1 MPDAKKTR
9 TRLNPEERKSMI
21 LDHAA
26 KFIAAEGVSALT
38 MERLGKE
45 AGISK
50 SLVYTYYP
58 SMTDLLQ
65 TLLKREYALLRQQQV
80 VASDSAETF
89 EQMVRRITRSYL
101 MYIEERGQLLE
112 RLMAEPSV
120 AALGDPTRFQRST
133 AVDHIANIVADTF
146 DIDIDIAKPVVD
158 ISFGMPAAAGNY
170 LIHHHANRQT
180 IEDITVAMIVGSVE
194 AIRRK
199 YDSAFRPLV
208 RKKRKKKA

>member
-1 MPDAKKTR
+1 MIKK
-9 TRLNPEERKSMI
+9 E
-21 LDHAA
+21 
-26 KFIAAEGVSALT
+26 
-38 MERLGKE
+38 
-45 AGISK
+45 
-50 SLVYTYYP
+50 
-58 SMTDLLQ
+58 
-65 TLLKREYALLRQQQV
+65 
-80 VASDSAETF
+80 
-89 EQMVRRITRSYL
+89 
-101 MYIEERGQLLE
+101 
-112 RLMAEPSV
+112 
-120 AALGDPTRFQRST
+120 DPTRFQRST